1 MLFRFYKQVLKG
13 ELTALKIS
21 RVLFLMFLWA
31 VIFCLNTK
39 YRIANILLGA
49 LIGLILFVLNLFAAP
64 LIVMLNSKKLLSAHE
79 KYGYSVEYL
88 RIYEREKIT
97 GKPFDLQNAI
107 NYAEI
112 FRQLDQP
119 ADALNYLKNIS
130 VPENAKPFLRIL
142 YFHVYVLCALMIGD
156 IEAAEEMWRVNTPLI
171 NSIKN
176 KPEDCINSYL
186 IYLSLIKIDCCAG
199 RTERAYEQTV
209 SYMNSEHYRRNPANN
224 CEFDI
229 ILLYELKALGKTE
242 EFNALL
248 PAVKEKVY
256 ALDPIFTC
264 EKQVFIKDFND
275 AANGKIP
282 F

>member
-1 MLFRFYKQVLKG
+1 ML
-13 ELTALKIS
+13 S
-21 RVLFLMFLWA
+21 
-31 VIFCLNTK
+31 N
-39 YRIANILLGA
+39 
-49 LIGLILFVLNLFAAP
+49 
-64 LIVMLNSKKLLSAHE
+64 KKLLLAHE

-88 RIYEREKIT
+88 HIYEREKII
-97 GKPFDLQNAI
+97 GKPFDLQSSI

-112 FRQLDQP
+112 FRQLEQP
-119 ADALNYLKNIS
+119 ADALNYLKTIS
-130 VPENAKPFLRIL
+130 VPENTKPFLKIL

-156 IEAAEEMWRVNTPLI
+156 VGTAEDMWRMNMPLI

-186 IYLSLIKIDCCAG
+186 VYLSLIEIDCCAG

-209 SYMNSEHYRRNPANN
+209 LYMNSEHYRKNPAKN
-224 CEFDI
+224 CEFDL
-229 ILLYELKALGKTE
+229 ILLYELKALGKTD

-256 ALDPIFTC
+256 ARNPILTC
-264 EKQVFIKDFND
+264 EKQVLIKGFND